1 MKISR
6 EFWLG
11 TLVILVIAVVYFG
24 INFLKGTNLFLKHKR
39 YYSLYENVAGI
50 APSSPVVLNGY
61 KIGQVKDVHIFE
73 ADQSKI
79 VIELSIN
86 DEHVRIPK
94 DSEFQIYE
102 SDLFGGKA
110 VRLILGDSTL
120 FAENKDTLMGSLALG
135 LTESLKQEIE
145 PLRAK
150 TIELISGIDSAIT
163 QLNQVFKDPR
173 TKEIPALFA
182 NIQRTLKNVESSTA
196 SFSQVMNQGGPH
208 IVDILGSARSIAE
221 NLKNNNSRLSQV
233 IQNFEQISDTLKR
246 AQVGATI
253 VKVNQAVTGL
263 NQVVTD
269 INAGK
274 GSIGALMKSDEL
286 HVKLS
291 NAATSLDVLLDD
303 IQKNPKRY
311 LSFSVVGRKE
321 QDGFSKKELEEIRK
335 EINNINL
342 DKKKQ

>member
-1 MKISR
+1 
-6 EFWLG
+6 
-11 TLVILVIAVVYFG
+11 
-24 INFLKGTNLFLKHKR
+24 
-39 YYSLYENVAGI
+39 
-50 APSSPVVLNGY
+50 
-61 KIGQVKDVHIFE
+61 
-73 ADQSKI
+73 
-79 VIELSIN
+79 
-86 DEHVRIPK
+86 
-94 DSEFQIYE
+94 
-102 SDLFGGKA
+102 
-110 VRLILGDSTL
+110 
-120 FAENKDTLMGSLALG
+120 
-135 LTESLKQEIE
+135 
-145 PLRAK
+145 
-150 TIELISGIDSAIT
+150 
-163 QLNQVFKDPR
+163 
-173 TKEIPALFA
+173 
-182 NIQRTLKNVESSTA
+182 
-196 SFSQVMNQGGPH
+196 MNQGGPH

-253 VKVNQAVTGL
+253 MKVNQAVTGL